1 MAMKKKL
8 SKSDKI
14 ARAIIALSIIF
25 ALAIA
30 FIASNLSGNGF
41 RLDVFFYVFIP
52 TAITLS
58 IIVLIFNTA
67 TVKGK
72 IGEAKVSRVLKSI
85 QKKYGGYIINDVI
98 IPDISN
104 PDNTSQLDHVYISTH
119 GVYVIETKNYA
130 GMIFGKEESDKWTQT
145 LAYGKTKN
153 SFYNPVK
160 QNKTHVYR
168 LEKLLN
174 IRNIYSLVVFIQ
186 ADISNVCASNVITLR
201 SLKKI
206 LKHMCSLYSDITSE
220 EVEKYYLTLN
230 EYKSKPITTTKEHVK
245 HIKIQ
250 SKNIDKNICPRCGA
264 KLVLRKSS
272 KTGKEFYGCS
282 NYPKCKFIK

>member
-1 MAMKKKL
+1 MARKKKL
-8 SKSDKI
+8 TRSDKI
-14 ARAIIALSIIF
+14 VRVIITLSILF

-30 FIASNLSGNGF
+30 FIASNLGGKGF

-52 TAITLS
+52 TAITLA

-145 LAYGKTKN
+145 LAYGKTK
-153 SFYNPVK
+153 
-160 QNKTHVYR
+160 
-168 LEKLLN
+168 
-174 IRNIYSLVVFIQ
+174 IVFIIQ
-186 ADISNVCASNVITLR
+186 LN
-201 SLKKI
+201 KI
-206 LKHMCSLYSDITSE
+206 KHMY
-220 EVEKYYLTLN
+220 
-230 EYKSKPITTTKEHVK
+230 
-245 HIKIQ
+245 
-250 SKNIDKNICPRCGA
+250 ID
-264 KLVLRKSS
+264 
-272 KTGKEFYGCS
+272 
-282 NYPKCKFIK
+282 